1 MSDFGSGHDL
11 AVREFEPHVRLSAVS
26 TEPALDPLAPSLS
39 VPPLLF
45 SLSLSLKN
53 KQTFKKIKEKGK
65 QRMERRVEAS

>member
-1 MSDFGSGHDL
+1 MSDFGSGHGL

-45 SLSLSLKN
+45 SLSLSLSKIN
-53 KQTFKKIKEKGK
+53 KHLKKLRKRENKGW
-65 QRMERRVEAS
+65 R